1 MGVFQFLREYIFR
14 KYFRLTKTS
23 PFNSQ
28 ARRGRGFPL
37 AMHFNLNDPP
47 GEILWSGLTE
57 MKYGCRRRLP
67 SPATPVP
74 PRAVTVVS
82 AEAASTSRRDRGLTE
97 DLTSN
102 LDIPLPITWMPC
114 VTMHWYQPPSAD

>member
-1 MGVFQFLREYIFR
+1 MLSKYILH

-67 SPATPVP
+67 SSPPAL
-74 PRAVTVVS
+74 PRAVTIIS
-82 AEAASTSRRDRGLTE
+82 AEAAAASRRDRGLTE